1 MARSDRPVR
10 YDGGATTDERENQQN
25 SEATAPSG
33 QPRQCP
39 ECRGD
44 VTHRPHETVCVEC
57 GLVVDGEQ
65 VDRGPE
71 WREFENGT
79 GSTMKRCNDGGLV
92 VTHHDNGLGSEIGHS
107 ATADN
112 MKRLRMHNTQAR
124 FTGSGDRSQGYA
136 NGAIKR
142 VASVLDLPSNLT
154 ARACQLY
161 KEAQEAGLVKG
172 RTIEGFVGGTVYAA
186 CREVEL
192 GRLPEEIAEAIRLSE
207 DDIDGG
213 TTPTEAIR
221 SVYSI
226 LCRKLGLTPKP
237 PLPSDHIPRIT
248 SSVGTDA
255 KTNSV
260 ALKLAQVAD
269 GHRQLS
275 GRAPSG
281 IAAACV
287 YIAVDAT
294 DGDLTQQEVAEEA
307 NVTPVTVRKS
317 SRAVRSLDTV
327 QNILLKHGI
336 IPETFSARPPSP
348 PSSTFTPSSTSSV
361 SAD

>member
-10 YDGGATTDERENQQN
+10 YDGGATTADGN
-25 SEATAPSG
+25 SEQDNKTAAPPGS
-33 QPRQCP
+33 PRRCP
-39 ECRGD
+39 ECCGNLTR
-44 VTHRPHETVCVEC
+44 RPHETVCLAC

-65 VDRGPE
+65 IDRGPE

-79 GSTMKRCNDGGLV
+79 GSTLKRCNDGGLN
-92 VTHHDNGLGSEIGHS
+92 VTHHDDGLGTEIGYS
-107 ATADN
+107 TTADD
-112 MKRLRMHNTQAR
+112 MKRLRTHNKRAR
-124 FTGSGDRSQGYA
+124 FNSSGDRSQGHA

-142 VASVLDLPSNLT
+142 VTSALDLPSNLT

-161 KEAQEAGLVKG
+161 AQAQEAGLVKG
-172 RTIEGFVGGTVYAA
+172 RTIEGFVGGSVYAS

-192 GRLPEEIAEAIRLSE
+192 GRLPEEIAEVIRLTEE
-207 DDIDGG
+207 DLDGQ
-213 TTPTEAIR
+213 TTPTDAIR

-226 LCRKLGLTPKP
+226 LCRELGLTPKP

-248 SSVGTDA
+248 SGVDSDA
-255 KTNSV
+255 ETNSV
-260 ALKLAQVAD
+260 ALELAQVAD
-269 GHRQLS
+269 GHKQLA

-287 YIAVDAT
+287 YIAADIT
-294 DGDLTQQEVAEEA
+294 DDDLVQQEIAEEA
-307 NVTPVTVRKS
+307 SVTPVTVRKS
-317 SRAVRSLDTV
+317 SRTVKALDTV
-327 QNILLKHGI
+327 QNILIKHGT

-348 PSSTFTPSSTSSV
+348 PSSTVNQSTTSGV